1 MVFELLSLSI
11 FDFLKANKFT
21 PFNISQI
28 RALSRQLIQ
37 SVAFIH
43 DELNLIHTDL
53 KPENIMFVSEEYRK
67 ASHVVSLASN
77 RHIQFSHDIK
87 RKQKGLLSS
96 SNSELSTAAVL
107 DTRIKLIDFGSAIFE
122 KDHHS
127 SVVCTRHYRA
137 PEIILGIPWSYP
149 CDIWS
154 IGCILIEFFTGIAV
168 FQTHEK

>member
-1 MVFELLSLSI
+1 MSEFSQCEL
-11 FDFLKANKFT
+11 
-21 PFNISQI
+21 Q
-28 RALSRQLIQ
+28 
-37 SVAFIH
+37 
-43 DELNLIHTDL
+43 
-53 KPENIMFVSEEYRK
+53 
-67 ASHVVSLASN
+67 
-77 RHIQFSHDIK
+77 
-87 RKQKGLLSS
+87 QKGLLNS
-96 SNSELSTAAVL
+96 SNSALSTAAVL

-154 IGCILIEFFTGIAV
+154 IGCIMIEFFTGIAV